1 VAVVQISKIQVR
13 RGQKLQGTGLPQL
26 SSGELGW
33 AVDTRELFIG
43 NGAVSE
49 GAPAVGN
56 TKILTEYD
64 DLFALADTYTYKADE
79 PYIVTGTNSSNSIKR
94 SLQQR
99 LDDFVTARAFGVK
112 FDGATDDTAALQR
125 AIDQLFLNDATK
137 GSVGSR
143 VVLVLDAGT
152 CLISD
157 TIYVPP
163 YATIIGAGKD
173 KTVIRQTVNKPAFIT
188 VNSTSTP
195 GSPASDST
203 SAFENQAT
211 NIFLKGMT
219 VDTTAAG
226 AGGANNINSA
236 VGTPDTGKA
245 LILESCRDSL
255 FEDII
260 FKGVWTSGSP
270 NAQDNGVVINCLSGA
285 TKSRNNTFNRCRFE
299 GFGAAVRSKWDIDN
313 NIWNE
318 CEFDTLGWGF
328 VFGFGMTIGQPASGQ
343 SVGPNN
349 NLITNSEFN
358 NIKENAI
365 WIENGEYNASEGNR
379 YTLVGTN
386 GGPETNPIYPVIKYN
401 KNKNKSY
408 RDYFART
415 AAISYGTG
423 ANTVP
428 YIPEIEG
435 SGMFELSYENAIRF
449 GQLTNIRLFR
459 LPAIVNQAFKIDYT
473 MVSETYRMIRSGTLH
488 VVVDAYGENVEIS
501 DEYHFTGD
509 ETYAEAIEFAV
520 QLQDM
525 DNDLTTETIDVKVTS
540 VMPPDDETEFKY
552 TVTTK
557 RTNVI

>member
-1 VAVVQISKIQVR
+1 MAVVQISKIQVR

-43 NGAVSE
+43 NGAVAE

-64 DLFALADTYTYKADE
+64 DLFALADTYTYKASE
-79 PYIVTGTNSSNSIKR
+79 PYILTGPNSSNSVKR

-99 LDDFVTARAFGVK
+99 LDDFVTARSFGVK

-143 VVLVLDAGT
+143 VILVLDAGT

-157 TIYVPP
+157 TIYIPP
-163 YATIIGAGKD
+163 FATIIGAGKD
-173 KTVIRQTVNKPAFIT
+173 KTVIRQTVDKPAFIT

-195 GSPASDST
+195 GNPSNDSASSLLT
-203 SAFENQAT
+203 QAR
-211 NIFLKGMT
+211 NIFMKGMT
-219 VDTTAAG
+219 IDTIAAG
-226 AGGANNINSA
+226 DGAANNISA
-236 VGTPDTGKA
+236 DLGAPDTAKA
-245 LILESCRDSL
+245 LILESCRDSV
-255 FEDII
+255 FEDIA
-260 FKGVWTSGSP
+260 FKGVFTTGWPYG
-270 NAQDNGVVINCLSGA
+270 QDNGVVLNCLSG
-285 TKSRNNTFNRCRFE
+285 TVKSDNNIFNRCRFE
-299 GFGAAVRSKWDIDN
+299 GFGTGVRSKWDIKN
-313 NIWNE
+313 NTFSD
-318 CEFDTLGWGF
+318 CEFESNGHGV
-328 VFGFGMTIGQPASGQ
+328 VFGFAMILGSVASGM

-349 NLITNSEFN
+349 NVIINSKFN
-358 NIKENAI
+358 NILQHGI
-365 WIENGEYNASEGNR
+365 WVENGEYNTSEGNR

-386 GGPETNPIYPVIKYN
+386 GGPENNPLYSVIKYN

-415 AAISYGTG
+415 KALSYGLGTE
-423 ANTVP
+423 VP

-435 SGMFELSYENAIRF
+435 SGIFELSYENAIRF

-459 LPAIVNQAFKIDYT
+459 LPAMVNQAFEIDYT

-509 ETYAEAIEFAV
+509 ELYSEAIEFSV
-520 QLQDM
+520 QLQDV
-525 DNDLTTETIDVKVTS
+525 DLDLTTDTIDVKVTS

>member
-1 VAVVQISKIQVR
+1 MAVVQISKIQVR

-64 DLFALADTYTYKADE
+64 DLLALADTYTYKADE
-79 PYIVTGTNSSNSIKR
+79 PYILTGPNSSNSTKR

-99 LDDFVTARAFGVK
+99 LDEFVTARSFGVK
-112 FDGATDDTAALQR
+112 FDGATDDTVALQR

-163 YATIIGAGKD
+163 YATIIGAGKN

-195 GSPASDST
+195 GNPASDSA

-211 NIFLKGMT
+211 NIVLKGMT
-219 VDTTAAG
+219 IDTTAAG
-226 AGGANNINSA
+226 AGGANNINSE

-255 FEDII
+255 FEDVI
-260 FKGVWTSGSP
+260 FKGIWTTGTP

-285 TKSRNNTFNRCRFE
+285 TKSKNNTFNRCRFE
-299 GFGAAVRSKWDIDN
+299 GFGAAVRSKWDIEN

-318 CEFDTLGWGF
+318 CEFDTLGQGI

-343 SVGPNN
+343 STGPNN
-349 NLITNSEFN
+349 NLITNSKFN
-358 NIKENAI
+358 NIKEI
-365 WIENGEYNASEGNR
+365 GLWVENGLHNVSEGNR
-379 YTLVGTN
+379 YTKVGTN
-386 GGPETNPIYPVIKYN
+386 GGAETNPLYPVIKYN
-401 KNKNKSY
+401 KNTNKSY
-408 RDYFART
+408 RDYFERT
-415 AAISYGTG
+415 AAIAYGNG
-423 ANTVP
+423 ANSVP

-435 SGMFELSYENAIRF
+435 SGMFTMNHENAIRF

-459 LPAIVNQAFKIDYT
+459 LPAVANQAFEIDYT
-473 MVSETYRMIRSGTLH
+473 MVSETYRLIRSGKLH
-488 VVVDAYGENVEIS
+488 IVVDAYGDNVEIS

-509 ETYAEAIEFAV
+509 VTYEESVEFSV

-525 DNDLTTETIDVKVTS
+525 DSDGNSDTIDVKVTS
-540 VMPPDDETEFKY
+540 TMPPDDETEFKY